1 MSEKEATSLDTILK
15 NTDIV
20 DLIGEVT
27 ELKKRG
33 KNYMGLCP
41 FHEENTPSFS
51 VSEEKQVYH
60 CFSCKR
66 SGNALTFVEETK
78 NLSRGEAVRY
88 LAERAGLDYTPGKK
102 DPNAKYH
109 EINQDALDFFKVHL
123 NHTKSGREAFDYLMN
138 RGMAKET
145 FETFELGLAPNK
157 KDALYRAL
165 SDKGHLQS
173 DMRDLGLIGG
183 DDAPYDIFK
192 DRIMFP
198 LHDEAGNVVGFSGR
212 TYKEGVKTAKYMNSP
227 TTPVFEKH
235 KVLYN
240 IHRIGRAA
248 KENDRVVIFEGFMD
262 VIAAHQAGIREGVAV
277 MGTALSATHI
287 RMIRKLTENA
297 VLAFDGDQAGRD
309 ATRRF
314 IGELKKGG
322 MEVYVAELEEGLD
335 PDDYIRKEGA
345 EPFKKLIHEA
355 KSASEFLYEEQ
366 LRNVNL
372 SRITEIEAV
381 KKRVFTLISRL
392 SRVEQDHFLNRLSK
406 DLGID
411 RRTLDEDFSRKR
423 PAKAPE
429 YRQIQKVEVTDKF
442 KRAERAF
449 IHYFLK
455 DEYYSRRFRREF
467 DDVTY
472 IDKAARDIQ
481 FEIFE
486 YYDFNRQ
493 SCIVPKLFIER
504 LTEDQRIY
512 FEKHIDYDHYP
523 YHEDEFEDLIGVMRE
538 YTRRN
543 RINTLKKRLEQAES
557 IDEKIR
563 YRKKIDAII
572 KEVNH
577 AKRKNHSGTH

>member
-1 MSEKEATSLDTILK
+1 MSDKEATSLKAILDQ
-15 NTDIV
+15 TDIV
-20 DLIGEVT
+20 ELIGET
-27 ELKKRG
+27 TTLKKRG

-66 SGNALTFVEETK
+66 SGNALTFVEETQ
-78 NLSRGEAVRY
+78 NLSRGEAVRH
-88 LAERAGLDYTPGKK
+88 LAERAGLSYTPAKK
-102 DPNAKYH
+102 DPNEKYH
-109 EINQDALDFFKVHL
+109 TLNKAALDFFKVHL
-123 NHTKSGREAFDYLMN
+123 NHTKSGREAFNYLMD
-138 RGMAKET
+138 RGLSKET
-145 FETFELGLAPNK
+145 LETFDLGLAPDK
-157 KDALYRAL
+157 KDALHRAMKE
-165 SDKGHLQS
+165 KGHLDS

-183 DDAPYDIFK
+183 ETPYDIFK
-192 DRIMFP
+192 DRVMFP
-198 LHDEAGNVVGFSGR
+198 LHDEEGRVAGFSGR
-212 TYKEGVKTAKYMNSP
+212 TYKDGVKTAKYMNSP
-227 TTPVFEKH
+227 TTPVFEKN

-240 IHRIGRAA
+240 IHRIPRAA
-248 KENDRVVIFEGFMD
+248 KAKDRVVIFEGFMD
-262 VIAAHQAGIREGVAV
+262 VIAAHQAGVTEGVAI

-287 RMIRKLTENA
+287 RMMRKLTDNA

-314 IGELKKGG
+314 IGELQKGG
-322 MEVYVAELEEGLD
+322 FTVYVAMLPDGLD
-335 PDDYIRKEGA
+335 PDDFIRENGA
-345 EPFKKLIHEA
+345 EAFRKLVDDA
-355 KSASEFLYEEQ
+355 RSATEFLYAEHM
-366 LRNVNL
+366 RNVNL

-381 KKRVFTLISRL
+381 KKRVFALIAPL
-392 SRVEQDHFLNRLSK
+392 SHVEQDHFLTRLAA
-406 DLGID
+406 DLGVGK
-411 RRTLDEDFSRKR
+411 RTLEEDFQQKKR
-423 PAKAPE
+423 HQAPE
-429 YRQIQKVEVTDKF
+429 YRRIRKIEVTDKF

-455 DEYYSRRFRREF
+455 DEYYSRRFRRDF

-493 SCIVPKLFIER
+493 SCIVPSLFIER
-504 LTEDQRIY
+504 LTEDQRAY
-512 FEKHIDYDHYP
+512 FEKYIDYDNYP
-523 YHEDEFEDLIGVMRE
+523 YHEDEFEDLILVMRE

-572 KEVNH
+572 KEVSH
-577 AKRKNHSGTH
+577 AKRKNHSRTH

>member
-1 MSEKEATSLDTILK
+1 MSKQEASNLDAILK
-15 NTDIV
+15 QTDIV
-20 DLIGEVT
+20 ELINEVT
-27 ELKKRG
+27 ALKQRG
-33 KNYMGLCP
+33 KNHMGLCP

-66 SGNALTFVEETK
+66 SGNALTFVEETQ
-78 NLSRGEAVRY
+78 NLPRGEAIRY
-88 LAERAGLDYTPGKK
+88 LAERAGIDYTPGRK
-102 DPNAKYH
+102 DPNEKYYTL
-109 EINQDALDFFKVHL
+109 NQSALDFYKVHL
-123 NHTKSGREAFDYLMN
+123 NHTKSGREAFHYLID
-138 RGMAKET
+138 RGLSKET
-145 FETFELGLAPNK
+145 LDTFGLGLAPDK

-165 SDKGHLQS
+165 KDKGHLES

-183 DDAPYDIFK
+183 EDTPYDIFK
-192 DRIMFP
+192 DRVMFP
-198 LHDEAGNVVGFSGR
+198 LHDESGRVVGFSGR

-227 TTPVFEKH
+227 STPVFEKN

-240 IHRIGRAA
+240 IHRIEREA
-248 KENDRVVIFEGFMD
+248 KEKDRIVIFEGFMD
-262 VIAAHQAGIREGVAV
+262 VIAAHQAGVREGVAV
-277 MGTALSATHI
+277 MGTALSPTHI
-287 RMIRKLTENA
+287 RMMRRLSERA

-314 IGELKKGG
+314 IGELAKGG
-322 MEVYVAELEEGLD
+322 FTVYVAELPDKLD
-335 PDDYIRKEGA
+335 PDDYIKKEGA
-345 EPFKKLIHEA
+345 QAFKTLINQA
-355 KSASEFLYEEQ
+355 KSASEFLYGEH
-366 LRNVNL
+366 LRGVNL
-372 SRITEIEAV
+372 SRITEIESV
-381 KKRVFTLISRL
+381 KKRIFSLIASL
-392 SRVEQDHFLNRLSK
+392 SRVEQDYFLTKLSQ
-406 DLGID
+406 DLDIEK
-411 RRTLDEDFSRKR
+411 RTLEEDFQQKR
-423 PAKAPE
+423 RHQPPE
-429 YRQIQKVEVTDKF
+429 YKKIRKVEVTDKF

-472 IDKAARDIQ
+472 IDRAARDIQ

-493 SCIVPKLFIER
+493 SCIVPELFIER
-504 LTEDQRIY
+504 LTDEQRTY
-512 FEKHIDYDHYP
+512 FEKYIDYKHYP
-523 YHEDEFEDLIGVMRE
+523 YHEDEFEDLIRVMRE

-572 KEVNH
+572 KEVSH